1 MAGQVLLAIFFS
13 LCLSASGQAAVG
25 TYVTADDIRMA
36 NDAALKAEAAC
47 VSGSSMTIDDYDT
60 ARAQLVDASANNI
73 LRTIMTEAATQE
85 EMTTLVT
92 ERLPSAMIGAA
103 APLIMFFILLIFY
116 TFCCC
121 WTACPFCKCCRCCA
135 RLRQIPFLAKLLF
148 LLMIGGF
155 VLALVIVS
163 SLSTRGYAKAT
174 EGFDVT
180 NCAAAKMVN
189 ATFQGQADPYFLGL
203 IPVLTIFDELQGSLA
218 AGSTFITSL
227 TGILDNTKEIT
238 DAVAVAKAN
247 VDLLA
252 NMLADSSNIEPT
264 GTLHECIGCAALS
277 TTLAQVGTALTTGT
291 AQALSSARVEV
302 NNQLSGSSLENL
314 RSSMGIA
321 TAPLV
326 ELKTTVKNAFE
337 PFVSDTI
344 MEQISDQLAAN
355 GTVASVFMIGL
366 ALVLA
371 ACAMISII
379 MWMCQEKSSSDRGQ
393 PVYYKRVHRCAC
405 CTWCCGCY
413 YTMLAFF
420 LGGLLT
426 ILAVPLSSFCLILED
441 ISSDLLHSIAAPMNL
456 NLTGPE
462 GDMMGS
468 MIDQC
473 IGNATGNPRLLDLI
487 SVPDANGNT
496 VTMYDLLVGQTK
508 DQIASQFDQIGTSMN
523 TGGASIATSDDFV
536 LLKNMLSTIA
546 LDTMMLPKSSYDWAG
561 DANYQDMLANS
572 DMAPYIASTAACADN
587 VVPTGFGLTGEGT
600 TQKGITS
607 FLSTLSPTYA
617 ASTIS
622 RSNCASD
629 FTCKTSAQLGA
640 TDYAACEA
648 AKKFM
653 DLKFAIRSQTIFKCR
668 RFTVSSVPCTVQFM
682 AQVGGTWTGDCK
694 EADGTFTEVTYDC
707 DLPTFVALVQAYS
720 GLLDLVFA
728 RVDSSTSSA
737 LSQIQVNLKN
747 LLDVNFLDK
756 IATVGN
762 GVTCGFMGTTYRDVV
777 NGLCYGGVWGIKA
790 VASSYTACAVLTLF
804 LASGK
809 W

>member
-1 MAGQVLLAIFFS
+1 M
-13 LCLSASGQAAVG
+13 
-25 TYVTADDIRMA
+25 
-36 NDAALKAEAAC
+36 
-47 VSGSSMTIDDYDT
+47 
-60 ARAQLVDASANNI
+60 
-73 LRTIMTEAATQE
+73 
-85 EMTTLVT
+85 
-92 ERLPSAMIGAA
+92 
-103 APLIMFFILLIFY
+103 
-116 TFCCC
+116 
-121 WTACPFCKCCRCCA
+121 
-135 RLRQIPFLAKLLF
+135 
-148 LLMIGGF
+148 
-155 VLALVIVS
+155 LALVIVS

-441 ISSDLLHSIAAPMNL
+441 ISSDLLHSIGAPMNL

-561 DANYQDMLANS
+561 DANYQECLQ
-572 DMAPYIASTAACADN
+572 T
-587 VVPTGFGLTGEGT
+587 PT
-600 TQKGITS
+600 
-607 FLSTLSPTYA
+607 
-617 ASTIS
+617 
-622 RSNCASD
+622 
-629 FTCKTSAQLGA
+629 
-640 TDYAACEA
+640 
-648 AKKFM
+648 
-653 DLKFAIRSQTIFKCR
+653 
-668 RFTVSSVPCTVQFM
+668 
-682 AQVGGTWTGDCK
+682 WH
-694 EADGTFTEVTYDC
+694 
-707 DLPTFVALVQAYS
+707 
-720 GLLDLVFA
+720 
-728 RVDSSTSSA
+728 
-737 LSQIQVNLKN
+737 
-747 LLDVNFLDK
+747 
-756 IATVGN
+756 
-762 GVTCGFMGTTYRDVV
+762 
-777 NGLCYGGVWGIKA
+777 
-790 VASSYTACAVLTLF
+790 LTLH
-804 LASGK
+804 LQPRVQITLCPPVLD
-809 W
+809 